1 MTAKDAWGQV
11 AHQFRI
17 LADSIDAAIDPA
29 APPAVQDRVPSRPA
43 AAEAG
48 VPPAPAS
55 APRQDAALGYCPT
68 HGVPWSVQP
77 GGISKRTNKR
87 YSAFWKCKEKDG
99 DNYCNEKPV
108 PVWADTHPAEEPPPP
123 ARRQAEDTDDL
134 PF

>member
-1 MTAKDAWGQV
+1 MSRERLAAAYDALAEAYGQV
-11 AHQFRI
+11 ARE
-17 LADSIDAAIDPA
+17 LRANEPARVAVPESGGAGA
-29 APPAVQDRVPSRPA
+29 APPQRS
-43 AAEAG
+43 
-48 VPPAPAS
+48 PAPA

-108 PVWADTHPAEEPPPP
+108 PVWADTHPAEEPPPSP
-123 ARRQAEDTDDL
+123 RRSQAEDTDDL